1 MCFSFQGLKCK
12 FFKLQIF
19 FILFSSQT
27 VLDPDPDSPKALS
40 GFRTSLSATL
50 PPPYESQNICYHSS
64 VICHQEEGGNDELD
78 ELTPD
83 ELKSLLDNFPTLS
96 KQEKKTGL

>member
-1 MCFSFQGLKCK
+1 MKN
-12 FFKLQIF
+12 
-19 FILFSSQT
+19 
-27 VLDPDPDSPKALS
+27 
-40 GFRTSLSATL
+40 RT
-50 PPPYESQNICYHSS
+50 NICYHSS

-96 KQEKKTGL
+96 KQEKRLAFENLFSELNTF